1 MAFSFF
7 PRTVYKTKS
16 KISGE
21 IEVKEQLG
29 KYTLHVQG
37 LIQSGGLIEG
47 IWKKPISAISHKP
60 LTISNVLVLG
70 LGGGTVVQLI
80 ESHWPG
86 AKIVGVEIDP
96 EIIKIGEK
104 FFGLGEIENLKIV
117 NTDAFKWTT
126 GHYNNTYY
134 HSRNF
139 YDLIV
144 VDLYIGSEFSEK
156 GMDNKFLQNL
166 KKLLSREGVIIF
178 NWLKNKDNKEMRK
191 KLTAI
196 FPQVEALDLRTNLFL
211 ICHP

>member
-1 MAFSFF
+1 MSFSFF

-21 IEVKEQLG
+21 IVVKEQFG

-37 LIQSGGLIEG
+37 LIQSGGIVEG

-80 ESHWPG
+80 EAHWPE

-104 FFGLGEIENLKIV
+104 FFDLEETKTLKTI
-117 NTDAFKWTT
+117 NDDAFKWV
-126 GHYNNTYY
+126 GLSN
-134 HSRNF
+134 RNF
-139 YDLIV
+139 DLIV

-191 KLTAI
+191 KITAI
-196 FPQVEALDLRTNLFL
+196 FPQIEALDLRTNLFL